1 VSFSLYRTSQLFY
14 LILVVVVIGL
24 HKQIT
29 NIDLTLIR
37 CLSVGSNKTIRT
49 IETNLNVKIST
60 KDHHYLFKCI
70 QCMCSRWGL
79 NRDLV
84 LFHKCRLQISSRSKV
99 SLFTFWIYTIK
110 KKMVNWFCFFSVIH
124 RRTFRYRIYFKESLY
139 MCLFI
144 YWQNR

>member
-1 VSFSLYRTSQLFY
+1 MSQVVPICSLMNKYVCDVKEFNVSFSLYRTSQLVFVFY
-14 LILVVVVIGL
+14 LIVVVVVTGL
-24 HKQIT
+24 RKQIT

-70 QCMCSRWGL
+70 QCMCIRWGL

-84 LFHKCRLQISSRSKV
+84 LFHKCRLQISYGSKV

-110 KKMVNWFCFFSVIH
+110 KKMVNWFRFFCYS
-124 RRTFRYRIYFKESLY
+124 
-139 MCLFI
+139 
-144 YWQNR
+144 